1 MLTCAHSTFPVS
13 YRFRPKKKTSFC
25 IRMASFM
32 TETSCQAVDNLSLIT
47 IQSVRDI
54 TFQISKTQ
62 TKHRLHCVAR
72 QSIDDLSSR
81 QKGDESISSVHSPL
95 FATRV
100 QLVSDRAGDSNN
112 DVGLVC
118 SQAQNGESVRK
129 RPHSRLEWGIDGPS
143 NVTSQSVEPT
153 SQFSSWRSSP

>member
-1 MLTCAHSTFPVS
+1 
-13 YRFRPKKKTSFC
+13 
-25 IRMASFM
+25 MASFM

-81 QKGDESISSVHSPL
+81 QKGDESIS
-95 FATRV
+95 AGEGEYMTRV
-100 QLVSDRAGDSNN
+100 RA
-112 DVGLVC
+112 
-118 SQAQNGESVRK
+118 
-129 RPHSRLEWGIDGPS
+129 
-143 NVTSQSVEPT
+143 
-153 SQFSSWRSSP
+153 RSSESEGL